1 MHDDLTRILRTHLQL
16 TNEELRPET
25 TLDDAGLDSLA
36 LVELSLHLTE
46 RYAIDITD
54 DDLRKA
60 GTLGR
65 IDQLLTTR
73 LQDRTPQT

>member
-1 MHDDLTRILRTHLQL
+1 MHDDLTHILRTHLQM
-16 TNEELRPET
+16 TDEELRPET
-25 TLDDAGLDSLA
+25 TVDDAGLDSLA
-36 LVELSLHLTE
+36 LVELSMHLTE
-46 RYAIDITD
+46 RCAVDITD

-73 LQDRTPQT
+73 LQERTPQP